1 MATIIVSAASAMGHD
16 ASSPDRCAHPQVLI
30 AGGYGLTSDDGFVP
44 LESAELYDPTT
55 ASFSPANTS
64 MVEARAGHTATTL
77 ADGRILLAGGYGRDY
92 VASNTAE
99 IYDPATGKFTA
110 TGNLNDGRYGHTAT
124 LLRNGTVLIAGGSSS
139 ITGNALASAE
149 IYDPKRGTFTLTA
162 NLNVARS
169 AHSATLLGDGEVL
182 IAGGADY
189 DSNGPSLEFLD
200 SAELYHPL
208 THHFS
213 ELRAKMA
220 APSSQQ
226 AAILMKN
233 GRVLMVGGF
242 DSNTCCPP
250 GALNT
255 AEIFYPR
262 IKIFRATPKYM
273 QENRSSPSIT
283 LLDDGKVLIAGGYP
297 YEAELSDAE
306 VYDPKAETFTLTK
319 NVMSSERGGHT
330 ATLLPDGSVLL
341 AGGEAQG
348 TQAGQIRDEIPLASA
363 DLYDPA
369 TDSFAAV
376 RSQLTTARFDH
387 TANLVC
393 SP

>member
-1 MATIIVSAASAMGHD
+1 MIASAASAMGQD
-16 ASSPDRCAHPQVLI
+16 ASSSNRCAHPQVLI
-30 AGGYGLTSDDGFVP
+30 AGGYGLTDDGLVP

-77 ADGRILLAGGYGRDY
+77 TDGRILLVGGYGPGNI
-92 VASNTAE
+92 ASNTAE

-139 ITGNALASAE
+139 ITGNDLASVE

-169 AHSATLLGDGEVL
+169 AHSATLLRDGAVL
-182 IAGGADY
+182 ITGGYNSDV
-189 DSNGPSLEFLD
+189 PSQFLN
-200 SAELYHPL
+200 SAELYHP
-208 THHFS
+208 HSHSFS

-226 AAILMKN
+226 SAILMNN

-262 IKIFRATPKYM
+262 IKIFRATPNYM
-273 QENRSSPSIT
+273 QENRSRPSVT

-306 VYDPKAETFTLTK
+306 LYDPKAETFTLTK
-319 NVMSSERGGHT
+319 NLMSSERGGHT
-330 ATLLPDGSVLL
+330 ATLLPNGSVLL

-348 TQAGQIRDEIPLASA
+348 TQAGQIRDEFPLASA

-376 RSQLTTARFDH
+376 RGQLTTARFDH